1 MRIAIIGSGISGVV
15 AALKL
20 HEQHEITVFEANDYI
35 GGHTHTVDV
44 SIEDRHYAIDTGFIV
59 LNDRTYPNFQQL
71 LDEHGVAY
79 QPSPMSFSVKNDRNG
94 WEYCGSN
101 LNGLFAQRSNL
112 LNPKFLGMI
121 RDILRFNKQATGA
134 LRESEQTVGDYL
146 KKHRFGHSF
155 GESYFLAMG
164 AAIWSCPQDQFAEFP
179 IRFIAKFFENH
190 GLLSITNRPQ
200 WYVIRGGSREYVK
213 KFTAPFS
220 DRVYLNSPVER
231 VHRVDQGIEVAVRGG
246 DSQIFDHV
254 IFAFHSDQALRM
266 LENPTLIESEVLS
279 CFPYEQNS
287 AVLHTD
293 ETLLPKK
300 RSAWAAWNY
309 HIGED
314 QPRAST
320 VTYNMNILQGINS
333 RRTFC
338 VTLNEDDLINP
349 DRVLGQF
356 NYAHPLFTMERE
368 SAQNRH
374 RELIDLD
381 GVSYCGAYWGNG
393 FHEDGVNSALAVTQA
408 LNSSENESGATCTAA
423 SMKAGSAI
431 VE

>member
-1 MRIAIIGSGISGVV
+1 MRIAIIGSGISGTV

-44 SIEDRHYAIDTGFIV
+44 NIEDRNYAIDTGFIV
-59 LNDRTYPNFQQL
+59 FNDRTYPNFQQL
-71 LDEHGVAY
+71 LDEHAVAY

-112 LNPKFLGMI
+112 LNPKFLWMI

-134 LRESEQTVGDYL
+134 LTESEQTVGDYL
-146 KKHRFGHSF
+146 KKHRYGHSF

-179 IRFIAKFFENH
+179 IRFIARFFENH

-200 WYVIRGGSREYVK
+200 WYVISGGSREYLK
-213 KFTAPFS
+213 KFTSPFH
-220 DRVYLNSPVER
+220 DRIRLNSPVEQVR
-231 VHRVDQGIEVAVRGG
+231 RLEEGVELIVRGG
-246 DSQIFDHV
+246 TAQVFDHL
-254 IFAFHSDQALRM
+254 IFACHSDQALRI
-266 LENPTLIESEVLS
+266 LEDPTAIETDVLS

-293 ETLLPKK
+293 ESLLPKK

-309 HIGED
+309 HVRED

-320 VTYNMNILQGINS
+320 VTYNMNILQGIKS

-338 VTLNEDDLINP
+338 VTLNEDDLIDP
-349 DRVLGQF
+349 ELILGQY
-356 NYAHPLFTMERE
+356 NYSHPLFTLERE
-368 SAQNRH
+368 SAQSRH
-374 RELIDLD
+374 CDLIDHD
-381 GVSYCGAYWGNG
+381 DISYCGAYWGNG
-393 FHEDGVNSALAVTQA
+393 FHEDGVNSALAVTNV
-408 LNSSENESGATCTAA
+408 LNSSHYQSGATCTAA
-423 SMKAGSAI
+423 STKAGSTI
-431 VE
+431 DE

>member
-254 IFAFHSDQALRM
+254 IFACHSDQALRM